1 MNRVLQIT
9 AAAVIA
15 FLIQPGFAQQ
25 PADATEDA
33 QPALA
38 APQPQEVDE
47 QFAKMQEQMAKMQA
61 QMDKIRQ
68 AKECRNGNAS
78 SRSTDHGRGGGDDGV
93 GRLPEPHTRTAQAA
107 PVHDGPVDADAS
119 DDDGSDDAAPTL
131 DDAATAT
138 PPNDV
143 SPGAPRRSGNRRSRS
158 TGPGGS
164 LPAVRC
170 RKRGRGQGGPAATAM
185 QDR

>member
-25 PADATEDA
+25 PADATKDA
-33 QPALA
+33 QPAQA

-68 AKECRNGNAS
+68 VKDVQERQ
-78 SRSTDHGRGGGDDGV
+78 
-93 GRLPEPHTRTAQAA
+93 RLLQEH
-107 PVHDGPVDADAS
+107 
-119 DDDGSDDAAPTL
+119 
-131 DDAATAT
+131 
-138 PPNDV
+138 
-143 SPGAPRRSGNRRSRS
+143 
-158 TGPGGS
+158 
-164 LPAVRC
+164 
-170 RKRGRGQGGPAATAM
+170 
-185 QDR
+185 